1 MSREI
6 LLVVESVSNEK
17 GVPESIIFEALES
30 ALATATKKR
39 YSEESDIR
47 VSIDRETGDYD
58 TFRRWLVVES
68 DEVREN
74 PDAELTPEEVREQN
88 LALEPGEYHEIEV
101 DSVEFGRIA
110 AQTAKQ
116 VIVQKVREAERAQVV
131 EAYSGR
137 VGELINGQVK
147 RVTREALIV
156 DLGNNAEAIM
166 PREDWV
172 PRELF
177 RVGDRVRALLSE
189 IRPEARGPQLVL
201 TRTSSS
207 VLIELFKIEV
217 PEIADGVIEILAA
230 ARDPGS
236 RAKIAV
242 KTNDGRIDPVGACV
256 GMRGSRVQAVSGEL
270 GNERID
276 IVLWDDN
283 VAQLA
288 INAMAPAEVASIVVD
303 EETQSM
309 DIAVSEDNLAQAIG
323 RGGQNVRLASEL
335 TGWVLNIMTEE
346 EASEKQE
353 EEAGQIVTNFMEQL
367 DVDEDVAVVLLEE
380 GFTTLEEIAY
390 VPLDEMLAIEGFDQ
404 EIVEELRSRAR
415 NVLTTQALADEAT
428 RIAEEPHEDL
438 LSMEGMTTKLAYDLA
453 AIGIVSMED
462 LAEQAIDDLMDIESM
477 TEELAG
483 EIIMTARAPWFE

>member
-462 LAEQAIDDLMDIESM
+462 LAEKAVDDLMDIESM
-477 TEELAG
+477 TAELAG

>member
-1 MSREI
+1 MSKEI

-17 GVPESIIFEALES
+17 GVPEDIIFEALES
-30 ALATATKKR
+30 ALAMATKKR
-39 YSEESDIR
+39 YTEESDIR
-47 VSIDRETGDYD
+47 VSIDRETGDYE
-58 TFRRWLVVES
+58 TFRRWHIVE
-68 DEVREN
+68 DEAYEN
-74 PDAELTPEEVREQN
+74 PEAELTVDDVAEQGLGLN
-88 LALEPGEYHEIEV
+88 TGDYHEIEV
-101 DSVEFGRIA
+101 ESVEFGRIA

-131 EAYSGR
+131 DAYMGR

-147 RVTREALIV
+147 RVTREAVIV
-156 DLGNNAEAIM
+156 DLGNNAEAIL

-177 RVGDRVRALLSE
+177 RVGDRVRALLKE

-201 TRTSSS
+201 TRTTSD

-270 GNERID
+270 GGERID

-323 RGGQNVRLASEL
+323 RGGQNVKLASEL
-335 TGWVLNIMTEE
+335 TGWILNIMTED

-353 EEAGQIVTNFMEQL
+353 EESGQIVTNFMEQL

-404 EIVEELRSRAR
+404 DIVEELRSRAR
-415 NVLTTQALADEAT
+415 NVLTTKELADEAT

-438 LSMEGMTTKLAYDLA
+438 LAMEGMTTKLAYDLA
-453 AIGIVSMED
+453 AIGVVSMED
-462 LAEQAIDDLMDIESM
+462 LAEQAIDDLMEIESM

>member
-1 MSREI
+1 M
-6 LLVVESVSNEK
+6 
-17 GVPESIIFEALES
+17 
-30 ALATATKKR
+30 
-39 YSEESDIR
+39 
-47 VSIDRETGDYD
+47 
-58 TFRRWLVVES
+58 
-68 DEVREN
+68 
-74 PDAELTPEEVREQN
+74 
-88 LALEPGEYHEIEV
+88 
-101 DSVEFGRIA
+101 
-110 AQTAKQ
+110 
-116 VIVQKVREAERAQVV
+116 
-131 EAYSGR
+131 
-137 VGELINGQVK
+137 
-147 RVTREALIV
+147 
-156 DLGNNAEAIM
+156 
-166 PREDWV
+166 

-177 RVGDRVRALLSE
+177 RVGDRVRALLKE

-201 TRTSSS
+201 TRTTSD

-270 GNERID
+270 GGERID

-323 RGGQNVRLASEL
+323 RGGQNVKLASEL
-335 TGWVLNIMTEE
+335 TGWILNIMTED

-404 EIVEELRSRAR
+404 DIVEELRSRAR
-415 NVLTTQALADEAT
+415 NVLTTKELADEAT
-428 RIAEEPHEDL
+428 RITEEPHEDL

-453 AIGIVSMED
+453 AIGVVSMED
-462 LAEQAIDDLMDIESM
+462 LAEQAIDDLMEIDSM